1 MEIFLF
7 CKKKIGKSAKIAQ
20 EHRASS
26 LFRHSPTRLCSKCK
40 TVSSFSRPVP
50 AIFSANSPPAAH
62 TRISVKRLIV
72 CHSATWFFLTTR
84 PMPAT
89 RLKSPNG
96 LLKEPLWEA
105 RPGRFVSSFRPFG
118 RAGVALSP
126 GQLAFSLPPSAF
138 SAFPTHLS
146 APVSRFPP
154 PSFCQINTAY
164 GRETK

>member
-7 CKKKIGKSAKIAQ
+7 CKKKIGKSAKITQ

-89 RLKSPNG
+89 RLKGPNG
-96 LLKEPLWEA
+96 LLTEPLREA
-105 RPGRFVSSFRPFG
+105 RPGPFALSLQLFRHASVASRMVGRPFSPCRPRFLG
-118 RAGVALSP
+118 LFGPPLHARWRVFATGVLSKNHHAC
-126 GQLAFSLPPSAF
+126 L
-138 SAFPTHLS
+138 
-146 APVSRFPP
+146 
-154 PSFCQINTAY
+154 
-164 GRETK
+164 